1 MILKEENVDLQ
12 IELLKKLSETP
23 GVSGYEEPVRKI
35 VNDELEKIM
44 DEVKTDKLGNV
55 IGFKKARKEGQG
67 EPIKVMVAA
76 HMDEIGFLVRYI
88 DKDGFLR
95 ITPLGGFDSRTL
107 IAQRVI
113 VHGKRDIKGII
124 PLPKPMFLPEEN
136 DKNYRDL
143 KDLYIDVGMDKEE
156 VAKYVK
162 VGDIVS
168 LDQNFMKLNEQV
180 VTSRNF
186 DDRMGVFVM
195 IEALKR
201 LEDCYADIYAVGTV
215 QEELGLR
222 GGTVASF
229 SVEPDIG
236 IAIDG
241 SLAYDFPNVKDEDK
255 HCFLGGGTGIYIVDN
270 RTLSDK
276 KIVNFLK
283 YLAEENN
290 IRYQLNIGGG
300 TDAAAMQRNKTG
312 TLVCTIGAPIRNMH
326 STVQLCHLG
335 DIEYTVELLKVFLEK
350 VHKIDTLLK

>member
-1 MILKEENVDLQ
+1 MDLQ
-12 IELLKKLSETP
+12 IELLKKLCETP

-35 VNDELEKIM
+35 VDDELKKIM
-44 DEVKTDKLGNV
+44 DEVKIDKLGNI
-55 IGFKKARKEGQG
+55 IGYKKARKEKQG
-67 EPIKVMVAA
+67 KPIKVMVAA
-76 HMDEIGFLVRYI
+76 HMDEIGFLVRFI

-95 ITPLGGFDSRTL
+95 ITPLGGFNPRTL

-113 VHGKRDIKGII
+113 IHGKRDIKGII
-124 PLPKPMFLPEEN
+124 SPKPKFLSEED
-136 DKNYRDL
+136 DKKYIDV
-143 KDLYIDVGMDKEE
+143 KELYIDVGMGKEE
-156 VAKYVK
+156 VSKYVN
-162 VGDIVS
+162 VGNVVS
-168 LDQNFMKLNEQV
+168 LDQNFIKLNEQV

-241 SLAYDFPNVKDEDK
+241 SLAYDFPGVKDEDK

-270 RTLSDK
+270 RTLCDK

-290 IRYQLNIGGG
+290 IGYQLNIGGG

-335 DIEYTVELLKVFLEK
+335 DIKYTVELLKVFLEK

>member
-1 MILKEENVDLQ
+1 MDLQ

-35 VNDELEKIM
+35 VNDELKKIT
-44 DEVKTDKLGNV
+44 DEVKIDKLGNV

-67 EPIKVMVAA
+67 EPIKVMIAA
-76 HMDEIGFLVRYI
+76 HMDEIGLLVRFI

-95 ITPLGGFDSRTL
+95 ITPLGGFDPRTL

-113 VHGKRDIKGII
+113 VHGKRDIKGVI
-124 PLPKPMFLPEEN
+124 PPKPKFLSEEN
-136 DKNYRDL
+136 DKKYIDL
-143 KDLYIDVGMDKEE
+143 KELYIDVGMDKEE
-156 VAKYVK
+156 VLKYVN
-162 VGDIVS
+162 VGDVVS

-201 LEDCYADIYAVGTV
+201 LKDCYADIYAVGTV

-222 GGTVASF
+222 GGIVASF

-241 SLAYDFPNVKDEDK
+241 SLAYDLPDVKDEDK
-255 HCFLGGGTGIYIVDN
+255 HCFLGCGTGIYIVDN
-270 RTLSDK
+270 RTLCDK